1 MADNVM
7 RVTRQLQK
15 MADNSQDLTANT
27 PDNALKNDDSTPDN
41 APECESVVADDI
53 QQNAAKAE
61 NFDKI
66 SISELLKKYGI
77 GRDPLYSRMRY
88 LQITTWKIGGKAY
101 LDAGQVAHMDG
112 LHDHIK
118 ATGRMEGYP
127 IPEPSGLKQEEEA
140 QPTTAITVA
149 QVSVPTQ
156 QTTVH
161 EQQLNASEC
170 RQDSNPELDAIT
182 SLLRSAQNKATGVLI
197 AENMLAEQFIKN
209 PDSLPEELRTKI
221 KQSSKVPDID
231 PFAFANSLVNLAKN
245 PGAGAA
251 V

>member
-1 MADNVM
+1 
-7 RVTRQLQK
+7 
-15 MADNSQDLTANT
+15 MADNSLDKTANT

-41 APECESVVADDI
+41 MLKNESLSADDI

-66 SISELLKKYGI
+66 SILELQKKYGI
-77 GRDPLYSRMRY
+77 GRDPLYARMRY
-88 LQITTWKIGGKAY
+88 LAITTWKVSGKAY
-101 LDAGQVAHMDG
+101 LDARQVAQMDG

-127 IPEPSGLKQEEEA
+127 IPEPTRPKLEEVV

-149 QVSVPTQ
+149 QVSAPTQ

-161 EQQLNASEC
+161 SQQLNATEC
-170 RQDSNPELDAIT
+170 REESNSELDAIA
-182 SLLRSAQNKATGVLI
+182 SLVRSAQNKAVGVLI

-209 PDSLPEELRTKI
+209 PDSLPEELKIKI

-231 PFAFANSLVNLAKN
+231 PFAYAKSLVNLAKN
-245 PGAGAA
+245 PGVEAA
-251 V
+251 